1 MKILTNTLKKLSLS
15 ADIVDTADLSAKM
28 SGVDAAIVGL
38 RAQTQSYIAETRRS
52 VDCLSTATKEVRI
65 SLGKLVNDIEVTNLS
80 VETVQ
85 EGL

>member
-28 SGVDAAIVGL
+28 SGVDAAIANL
-38 RAQTQSYIAETRRS
+38 QAQTQSYFAETRRN
-52 VDCLSTATKEVRI
+52 VDSLSTATKEVRI

-80 VETVQ
+80 VEAVQ